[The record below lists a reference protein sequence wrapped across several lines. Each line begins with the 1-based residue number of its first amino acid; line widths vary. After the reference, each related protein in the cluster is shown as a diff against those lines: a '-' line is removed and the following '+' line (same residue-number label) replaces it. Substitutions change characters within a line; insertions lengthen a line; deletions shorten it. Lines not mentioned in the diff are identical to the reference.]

1 MAPGIQVRQIL
12 PSPRTQKHQTEA
24 TSESICLPG
33 SADSLKWDMVQ
44 KEAATGKGY
53 LHNHKDV
60 HGRPVIV
67 IKSALH
73 KTGQ

>member
-1 MAPGIQVRQIL
+1 MLYLLGR
-12 PSPRTQKHQTEA
+12 
-24 TSESICLPG
+24 
-33 SADSLKWDMVQ
+33 ADAISWDMVQ

-53 LHNHKDV
+53 LHKHKDV

-73 KTGQ
+73 KTGKYSAYADLTHVCKDLP